1 MRASAPSSSS
11 SSSPPPQDPTR
22 VFFRRRRRRRSK
34 KKKKRNRYKIPKQRG
49 CFLFKVCRE
58 KQKKKKRDPP
68 TMCLFSS
75 FFLSR
80 DFFIGRPWNTCFFS
94 LARERERDSKNF
106 FPFFFV
112 EISLSFFLSFFST
125 VVPTLQVPPSLS
137 HNLYPQQDRKK
148 IDPTH
153 TKEKKKKRNTTTP
166 AATSETHHPIGLT
179 KVEKTKTTTTTK
191 RGDHRDETRER
202 ETSFFVSA
210 RLPETTTTSFCRERK
225 RERRAKAL
233 YKRAV
238 FVAINQFERRKR

>member
-22 VFFRRRRRRRSK
+22 VFFRRRRRRRSKK

-112 EISLSFFLSFFST
+112 EISLSFFLSFPQSFQLSKCHQVFLIICIHNKTEKKST
-125 VVPTLQVPPSLS
+125 P
-137 HNLYPQQDRKK
+137 
-148 IDPTH
+148 H
-153 TKEKKKKRNTTTP
+153 TRKKKRKKETQQHRPPHPKRIIQSVSQKSRRQRRRRRQREETT
-166 AATSETHHPIGLT
+166 E
-179 KVEKTKTTTTTK
+179 TK
-191 RGDHRDETRER
+191 RE
-202 ETSFFVSA
+202 
-210 RLPETTTTSFCRERK
+210 K
-225 RERRAKAL
+225 ERR
-233 YKRAV
+233 V
-238 FVAINQFERRKR
+238 FL